1 MYLRTL
7 SSKFNHKTYFPY
19 SIQHVNMKQ
28 LLFPEE
34 GSGASSTTDLFG
46 SNDIPT
52 PVINSLGGNLHQ
64 VNDSQ
69 INKLINLKFNGQPV
83 SLIRQLSYDLAL
95 KELELILLRKEKFQ
109 REQELLKMCNEYG
122 NLSSL
127 EIDQKLNS
135 LKVDENVD
143 KVLLG
148 LIKHAINE
156 DMKSEIPHDSIESE
170 IIEDEATNKFGPV
183 STTPTRPAGWISDWF
198 KEPYKRH
205 SSSSLTLDKETM
217 KTRDSRLSYSYLD
230 SSLSSIPATEN
241 TSDTRIPV
249 ELDTINKMDIPK
261 TPDISINASV
271 DKYGFFN
278 DMNEFADKSTLES
291 SVGKEPESLSDER
304 IVNNES
310 KFSITET
317 NPLEVKGT
325 TNVRLVKPSIDKL
338 KEIGQLHD
346 AKNKQF
352 EFSWDQFIKDL
363 IKVYYKYADL
373 NVQPQDINYHA
384 AISGHEIFGAQGL
397 NLIKLDKSQSKFGSN
412 SNAPHEI
419 GSLKTLRKLVSEN
432 GIPLKYR
439 CNLWLELSGAKNLR
453 VPGEL
458 HNLIKGAKTTT
469 SDAVKSNIHQI
480 DLDLHRTLPS
490 NIYFN
495 DLVNSQPGPN
505 FYKLQN
511 VLYAFVAYNSDIG
524 YCQGMNKIVGNLL
537 LGENKLTEEDIFW
550 IFTAFVEDILPK
562 YNGYNFFSIHSLPV
576 IRVDQKIMRLHY
588 FPRLLPKLN
597 AHFSTLNLQI
607 EYITL
612 NWWLLLF
619 TDGLPLEIWFKLFDN
634 FLVTNVEIT
643 LITLSLSLFKIFEK
657 YLLASQSCNDIY
669 LVMKNFSTLKPSK
682 IKIKYHELMAV
693 NTTFERKITRED
705 LHTLRKLY
713 KD

>member
-1 MYLRTL
+1 
-7 SSKFNHKTYFPY
+7 
-19 SIQHVNMKQ
+19 MKE

-34 GSGASSTTDLFG
+34 SSGNATNSDLFG
-46 SNDIPT
+46 SNKLPT
-52 PVINSLGGNLHQ
+52 PVTNSLGGNLHQ
-64 VNDSQ
+64 LNNDQ

-135 LKVDENVD
+135 LKVDESVD
-143 KVLLG
+143 NVLLG
-148 LIKHAINE
+148 LIEHAINE
-156 DMKSEIPHDSIESE
+156 DLKKEAPPNTCHSEILEEVSVTKSEPFSR
-170 IIEDEATNKFGPV
+170 
-183 STTPTRPAGWISDWF
+183 RPSRASGWISDWF
-198 KEPYKRH
+198 KEPYKR
-205 SSSSLTLDKETM
+205 SSFSSLGLDKETV
-217 KTRDSRLSYSYLD
+217 KTRDSKFSYSYLG
-230 SSLSSIPATEN
+230 SSLSSLPATEN
-241 TSDTRIPV
+241 TSDTKIPV
-249 ELDTINKMDIPK
+249 ELDTINKSTPVK
-261 TPDISINASV
+261 TPEFSANAGI

-278 DMNEFADKSTLES
+278 DMTEFSDKNELEIPMNKKQEELIDD
-291 SVGKEPESLSDER
+291 V
-304 IVNNES
+304 IVND
-310 KFSITET
+310 KPKLSITET
-317 NPLEVKGT
+317 NSLDVNGT
-325 TNVRLVKPSIDKL
+325 TNVRLIIPSIDKL
-338 KEIGQLHD
+338 KKIGQLHD
-346 AKNKQF
+346 AKNRQF
-352 EFSWDQFIKDL
+352 EFKWDQFIKDL
-363 IKVYYKYADL
+363 IKDYHKYTNN
-373 NVQPQDINYHA
+373 NVQPQDINYHSA
-384 AISGHEIFGAQGL
+384 LSEYEIFGAQGL

-412 SNAPHEI
+412 SNAPHEV
-419 GSLKTLRKLVSEN
+419 GSIKTLRKLVSEN

-439 CNLWLELSGAKNLR
+439 HDLWLELSGAKNLR
-453 VPGEL
+453 VPGEMQ
-458 HNLIKGAKTTT
+458 NLIKGAKTTT
-469 SDAVKSNIHQI
+469 NEVEKSNIHQI

-511 VLYAFVAYNSDIG
+511 VLYAFVFYNSDIG
-524 YCQGMNKIVGNLL
+524 YSQGMNKIVGNLL
-537 LGENKLTEEDIFW
+537 LGDSKLSEEDIFW

-576 IRVDQKIMRLHY
+576 IRVDQKIMHIHY

-597 AHFSTLNLQI
+597 GHFSILNLQI

-634 FLVTNVEIT
+634 FLVSNVET
-643 LITLSLSLFKIFEK
+643 ALITISLSLFKIFEDC
-657 YLLASQSCNDIY
+657 LLESQSCNDIY
-669 LVMKNFSTLKPSK
+669 HIMKNLSTSRLSK
-682 IKIKYHELMAV
+682 IKIKYHDLVAV
-693 NTTFERKITRED
+693 NTTFEKKVSKED